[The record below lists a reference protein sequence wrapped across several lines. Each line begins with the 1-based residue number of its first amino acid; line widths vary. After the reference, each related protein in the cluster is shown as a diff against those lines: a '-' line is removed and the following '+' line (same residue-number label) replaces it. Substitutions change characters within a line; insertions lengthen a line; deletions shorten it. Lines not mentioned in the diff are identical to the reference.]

1 MLLPA
6 YRSTRPIGCLSGF
19 QYSSLIL
26 VATLVQGLTNAH
38 LVEVVTVGTQVATV
52 SEDCGLVNGLAV
64 CTIVNQAPGT
74 TSSAVLTATPG
85 ASDIPV
91 VTGIPVGGN
100 GTATSGNGSG
110 TKGNGAQR
118 RGVATFSALAVVV
131 AGVVVGATM
140 V

>member
-1 MLLPA
+1 M
-6 YRSTRPIGCLSGF
+6 
-19 QYSSLIL
+19 
-26 VATLVQGLTNAH
+26 
-38 LVEVVTVGTQVATV
+38 VTVGTQVATV
-52 SEDCGLVNGLAV
+52 SEDCGLENGLAV

-85 ASDIPV
+85 ASDISV

-110 TKGNGAQR
+110 TKGNGAER
-118 RGVATFSALAVVV
+118 RGVATFSALAVVI
-131 AGVVVGATM
+131 AGVVLGATM

>member
-1 MLLPA
+1 MP
-6 YRSTRPIGCLSGF
+6 
-19 QYSSLIL
+19 
-26 VATLVQGLTNAH
+26 ATLVQGPTEAH

-52 SEDCGLVNGLAV
+52 SEDCGLENGLAV

-110 TKGNGAQR
+110 TKGNGAE
-118 RGVATFSALAVVV
+118 RGVVTFSAFAVVV
-131 AGVVVGATM
+131 AGVVLGATM